1 MYLLNSWGRV
11 GRQPTLR
18 DKLFHRFLLIKI
30 HSEECVSDSLQLV
43 GVAARLKI
51 PPHSLQLEKP
61 SGGHSH
67 NGSSSKQVVEDEEA
81 IVYST
86 ITFYSVDE
94 IPDVLAIVR
103 FITSDDHERVFDVS
117 EAVYPNTPDGYCQLE
132 QQVPDALANG
142 VDIILLSHLGAE
154 DLPEI
159 YGAVT
164 DLKTTQDDNS

>member
-1 MYLLNSWGRV
+1 M
-11 GRQPTLR
+11 Q
-18 DKLFHRFLLIKI
+18 LI
-30 HSEECVSDSLQLV
+30 

-51 PPHSLQLEKP
+51 SPHSLQLEKL

-86 ITFYSVDE
+86 ITFYSVNE

-103 FITSDDHERVFDVS
+103 FITSDDQERVFDVS
-117 EAVYPNTPDGYCQLE
+117 EIVYPNTPDGYCRLE
-132 QQVPDALANG
+132 QEVPDALANG
-142 VDIILLSHLGAE
+142 VDVVLLSHLEAE

-159 YGAVT
+159 YGSVT
-164 DLKTTQDDNS
+164 DLKTP

>member
-1 MYLLNSWGRV
+1 M
-11 GRQPTLR
+11 GRQPTVR
-18 DKLFHRFLLIKI
+18 DKLFHRLLLLKI

-51 PPHSLQLEKP
+51 SPHALQLKKLA
-61 SGGHSH
+61 SGHSH
-67 NGSSSKQVVEDEEA
+67 NGFSSGQGVEEEGEEL
-81 IVYST
+81 IVRST
-86 ITFYSVDE
+86 INFYSVSE

-103 FITSDDHERVFDVS
+103 FITSDDHERVFDVT
-117 EAVYPNTPDGYCQLE
+117 EVVYPNTPDSYCQLE

-142 VDIILLSHLGAE
+142 IDVVLLSHLQAE

-164 DLKTTQDDNS
+164 DLKTTQEDNS